1 MLSAPKRPDI
11 RHRTK
16 TLLST
21 AVSAAALFLALDSR
35 PATALTLDE
44 ALASTYQCSPA
55 IDAERARLRA
65 TDEDVPIAQS
75 GYRPDIVAG
84 ADLGRRNQDNSPGGT
99 TNQSPRGWGVALAQP
114 IFRGFQVTNAVN
126 EAQSR
131 VRAGR
136 ERLRTVEQDK
146 LFEATTTFME
156 VVAQQAILKLN
167 ENNLNVLTEE
177 LKATRDRF
185 AVGEVTRTDVAQS
198 EARRADAV
206 AQVDQARADLQTARA
221 AFERTVCQPAD
232 RLVEPALK
240 RNMLPKSQQEAVDI
254 SIQENPR
261 IVGALYTEQAARF
274 TVDAIRGQLLPQ
286 VTLEANY
293 DNRFD
298 DQLID
303 GESQTAAVRGVV
315 TVPIYER
322 GGVVHAQVR
331 QAKHVHLASLQEVEQ
346 TTIEVKANAIRAWSQ
361 LVGAQ
366 AQLESAKAAV
376 EANTIALTGV
386 REEERVG
393 QRTLIEVLNAQQ
405 ELLNSQVTLVTTRRD
420 VIIAAYGLQAALG
433 RLDALS
439 LGVTDVIYDPQQ
451 HAQEVDSKWFGISI
465 THDDGRHERLDVD
478 PGVLK

>member
-1 MLSAPKRPDI
+1 MSAPSRPDI

-16 TLLST
+16 SLSSL
-21 AVSAAALFLALDSR
+21 AVSATALLLALVPHS
-35 PATALTLDE
+35 ASALTLDQ
-44 ALASTYQCSPA
+44 ALASTYECSPA

-65 TDEDVPIAQS
+65 TDEEVPIAQS
-75 GYRPDIVAG
+75 GYRPSIVG
-84 ADLGRRNQDNSPGGT
+84 SADVGHRNQKNSPGGSL
-99 TNQSPRGWGVALAQP
+99 NQTPRGWGVGLVQP
-114 IFRGFQVTNAVN
+114 IFRGFSVTNAVN
-126 EAQSR
+126 AAQSQ

-136 ERLRTVEQDK
+136 EALRTVEQTI
-146 LFEATTTFME
+146 LAEAVRTFME

-167 ENNLNVLTEE
+167 ENNLNVLNEE

-240 RNMLPKSQQEAVDI
+240 RDMLPKSQNEAVDI

-261 IVGALYTEQAARF
+261 IVGALYAEQEARF
-274 TVDAIRGQLLPQ
+274 NVDTIRGRLLPQ
-286 VTLEANY
+286 VSLEANY
-293 DNRFD
+293 DNNFD
-298 DQLID
+298 DLFVN

-315 TVPIYER
+315 TVPIYEE
-322 GGVVHAQVR
+322 GGIVHAQVR
-331 QAKHVHLASLQEVEQ
+331 QAKHLHLARLQEVEQ
-346 TTIEVKANAIRAWSQ
+346 AKIEVKAFAIAAWSQ
-361 LVGAQ
+361 LIGAQ

-405 ELLNSQVTLVTTRRD
+405 ELLNSQVALVTTRRD
-420 VIIAAYGLQAALG
+420 VIIAAYGLQAAIG

-439 LGVTDVIYDPQQ
+439 LGVTDVIYDPQA
-451 HAQEVDSKWFGISI
+451 HAQEVDRQWFGISI
-465 THDDGRHERLDVD
+465 THDDGRRERLDVD
-478 PGVLK
+478 PSVLK